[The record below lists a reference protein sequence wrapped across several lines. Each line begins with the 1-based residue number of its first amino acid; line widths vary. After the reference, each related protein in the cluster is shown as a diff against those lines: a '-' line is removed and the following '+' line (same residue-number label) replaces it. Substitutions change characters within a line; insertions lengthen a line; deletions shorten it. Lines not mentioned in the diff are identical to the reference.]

1 VDSDLMEARR
11 EREEAKRRTEHR
23 RGMILLALLGVGAAL
38 IAYTALR
45 QFRVAGGATTFSIAD
60 YQAEAQRDRR
70 PVPQFREPALGG
82 GTIDWGDYSGKVVV
96 VNFWASWCG
105 PCRREAPALQRLW
118 EEYRDRGVRFL
129 GVDFKDDAAAA
140 RAYEEE
146 FGITYPSVFDP
157 SGKVAYDFQVL
168 ALPTT
173 YVVGRD
179 GWIAYHFTGI
189 ITEPLLRKSIEDVME
204 GASQ

>member
-1 VDSDLMEARR
+1 VDPALTEARR
-11 EREEAKRRTEHR
+11 EREDAKRRKEQR
-23 RGMILLALLGVGAAL
+23 RGMVLLALLGASAAL

-45 QFRVAGGATTFSIAD
+45 QLESGGATPFSIAD

-70 PVPQFREPALGG
+70 PVPQFTEPALGG
-82 GTIDWGDYSGKVVV
+82 GTIDWPDYAGKVVV

-118 EEYRDRGVRFL
+118 EEYRTRGVQFL
-129 GVDFKDDAAAA
+129 GVNFNDDPAAA

-146 FGITYPSVFDP
+146 FAITYPSVSDP
-157 SGKVAYDFQVL
+157 SGRVAHLFQVL

-173 YVVGRD
+173 FVVGPD
-179 GWIAYHFTGI
+179 GWIDYHFTGI
-189 ITEPLLRKSIEDVME
+189 ITEPLLRDSLEDVM
-204 GASQ
+204 GAR

>member
-1 VDSDLMEARR
+1 
-11 EREEAKRRTEHR
+11 
-23 RGMILLALLGVGAAL
+23 
-38 IAYTALR
+38 
-45 QFRVAGGATTFSIAD
+45 
-60 YQAEAQRDRR
+60 
-70 PVPQFREPALGG
+70 
-82 GTIDWGDYSGKVVV
+82 
-96 VNFWASWCG
+96 VN
-105 PCRREAPALQRLW
+105 
-118 EEYRDRGVRFL
+118 
-129 GVDFKDDAAAA
+129 FKDDSAAA

-204 GASQ
+204 GTSQ

>member
-1 VDSDLMEARR
+1 VDPALTEARR
-11 EREEAKRRTEHR
+11 EREEAKRRREQR
-23 RGMILLALLGVGAAL
+23 RGMVLLALLGASAAL

-45 QFRVAGGATTFSIAD
+45 QLEAGGATPFSIAD

-70 PVPQFREPALGG
+70 PVAPFREPALGG
-82 GTIDWGDYSGKVVV
+82 GTIEWSDYAGKVVV

-118 EEYRDRGVRFL
+118 EEYRDRSVQFL
-129 GVDFKDDAAAA
+129 GVNFNDDPAAAL
-140 RAYEEE
+140 AYEEE
-146 FGITYPSVFDP
+146 FGITYPSVSDP
-157 SGKVAYDFQVL
+157 SGKVAHLFQVL

-173 YVVGRD
+173 FVVGRD

-189 ITEPLLRKSIEDVME
+189 ITEPLLRDSLEDVME
-204 GASQ
+204 GNSQ